1 MEISAYVF
9 TETLRVV
16 CNLTLFFDIFAR
28 LTYWFGAENT
38 GTGAFLRSVSDMI
51 SYPFARLLSKFVER
65 HPFFDRL
72 PNTCGTLLV
81 FMILL
86 LLP

>member
-1 MEISAYVF
+1 MELSAYVL
-9 TETLRVV
+9 TETLRTV

-28 LTYWFGAENT
+28 ITYWFGAENT
-38 GTGAFLRSVSDMI
+38 RTGAFLRSVSDMI
-51 SYPFARLLSKFVER
+51 SYPFSRILSRFVQR

-72 PNTCGTLLV
+72 PYALGTV
-81 FMILL
+81 FVFLILL